1 MLLKSGADP
10 NIQCI
15 DGRTALTGTT
25 ANNHFDTVELLL
37 CYKANPHILFSPI
50 GGEEG
55 GTDSFGIAAA
65 RSHIESLKIFLKH
78 TDLHLNNISR
88 GWSLACYLGQI
99 PIIRLLSN
107 RLYRYCF

>member
-15 DGRTALTGTT
+15 DGRTALTGAT

-50 GGEEG
+50 GEG
-55 GTDSFGIAAA
+55 GIDSFGIAAA
-65 RSHIESLKIFLKH
+65 RSHIESLKVFLKH